1 MDPGR
6 HKDPE
11 KDVWAPG
18 WLLAQEKR
26 VEGTYKSY
34 QSKQAYAMDN
44 CAPFSR
50 LFYPL
55 RRFRCLP
62 AKSPAFALLIWAMVE
77 EKTESPSGRLS

>member
-1 MDPGR
+1 MGGGSILLLRNPSMDPGR

-34 QSKQAYAMDN
+34 QSK
-44 CAPFSR
+44 
-50 LFYPL
+50 
-55 RRFRCLP
+55 
-62 AKSPAFALLIWAMVE
+62 
-77 EKTESPSGRLS
+77 